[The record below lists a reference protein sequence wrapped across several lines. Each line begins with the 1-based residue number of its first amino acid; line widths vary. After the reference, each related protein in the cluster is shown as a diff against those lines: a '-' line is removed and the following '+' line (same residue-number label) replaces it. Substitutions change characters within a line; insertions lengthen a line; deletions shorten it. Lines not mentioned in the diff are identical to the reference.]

1 LDVIADKRE
10 SGLEDCMRNR
20 PLLLNTTLLWLA
32 LLTLVT
38 GGHVWAQAS
47 VKNLPPEILR
57 YADTVYINAR
67 IVTLD
72 KHDMSSD
79 PGTIAE
85 AMAVRDEI
93 IIALGEDSEML
104 AMAGPQT
111 RVVDLQGKTVLPG
124 FVESHVHP
132 MSESER
138 FAREQY
144 NLRATPEGYV
154 LMMEIGATPDDTM
167 AKVARAMDLLL
178 AHATPTPD
186 EWLNIEL
193 LHAPA
198 LGFSS
203 AASVS
208 TLMSAPKLADVRI
221 TKSDLSEIVPNYPL
235 VLSSATG
242 IMDAPEKD
250 VWFHVTVDSNGR
262 PINEKIVALDGSF
275 D

>member
-1 LDVIADKRE
+1 MGAGV
-10 SGLEDCMRNR
+10 DCKPAAGN
-20 PLLLNTTLLWLA
+20 P
-32 LLTLVT
+32 V
-38 GGHVWAQAS
+38 VCDS
-47 VKNLPPEILR
+47 
-57 YADTVYINAR
+57 VYINAK

-72 KHDMSSD
+72 EYEMTSD

-85 AMAVRDEI
+85 AMAVRDGI
-93 IIALGEDSEML
+93 IIALGTGSEML

-111 RVVDLQGKTVLPG
+111 KIVDLKGKTVLPG

-138 FAREQY
+138 FAREKY
-144 NLRATPEGYV
+144 NLRMTPEGYV
-154 LMMEIGATPDDTM
+154 LMMDVAATPDDTM
-167 AKVARAMDLLL
+167 AKVARAMEQLL

-198 LGFSS
+198 VGF
-203 AASVS
+203 ATPASVS
-208 TLMSAPKLADVRI
+208 TLMSAPKLADVSI
-221 TKSDLSEIVPNYPL
+221 TKADISEIVPNYPL

-242 IMDAPEKD
+242 IMDAPEKNI
-250 VWFHVTVDSNGR
+250 WFHVTVDSSGR
-262 PINEKIVALDGSF
+262 PINEKVVALDGSF

>member
-1 LDVIADKRE
+1 
-10 SGLEDCMRNR
+10 MRNR
-20 PLLLNTTLLWLA
+20 PLLLKTPSLWVA
-32 LLTLVT
+32 LLGLVT
-38 GGHVWAQAS
+38 GGHAWAQAPQA
-47 VKNLPPEILR
+47 NLPSEILL
-57 YADTVYINAR
+57 YADTVYVNAR

-79 PGTIAE
+79 PGTIAQ

-93 IIALGEDSEML
+93 IIALGKDNEML

-111 RVVDLQGKTVLPG
+111 KIVDLQGKTVVPG

-132 MSESER
+132 MTESER
-138 FAREQY
+138 FAREQF
-144 NLRATPEGYV
+144 NLRMTPEGYV
-154 LMMEIGATPDDTM
+154 LMMETGATTDDTM

-198 LGFSS
+198 LGF
-203 AASVS
+203 ATPASVS

-221 TKSDLSEIVPNYPL
+221 TKADISEIVPNYPL

-250 VWFHVTVDSNGR
+250 IWFHVTVDSNGR
-262 PINEKIVALDGSF
+262 PITKKVVSLDGSV

>member
-1 LDVIADKRE
+1 
-10 SGLEDCMRNR
+10 MRNR
-20 PLLLNTTLLWLA
+20 APLLNRNLSLLVLFA
-32 LLTLVT
+32 LLT
-38 GGHVWAQAS
+38 GGHVLAQAS
-47 VKNLPPEILR
+47 VKNLPPEILQ
-57 YADTVYINAR
+57 YADSVYVNAR

-93 IIALGEDSEML
+93 IIALGKDSEML
-104 AMAGPQT
+104 TMAGPQT
-111 RVVDLQGKTVLPG
+111 KIVDLQGKTVLPG

-144 NLRATPEGYV
+144 NLRTTPEGYV

-203 AASVS
+203 PASVS

-242 IMDAPEKD
+242 IMDAPEKN

-275 D
+275 DQ

>member
-1 LDVIADKRE
+1 MVKRF
-10 SGLEDCMRNR
+10 SLTNA
-20 PLLLNTTLLWLA
+20 LA
-32 LLTLVT
+32 ALTAATALFA
-38 GGHVWAQAS
+38 GGHATAQS
-47 VKNLPPEILR
+47 INDVPPEILL
-57 YADTVYINAR
+57 YADTVYVNAK

-93 IIALGEDSEML
+93 IIGIGSDRQIM
-104 AMAGPQT
+104 AMAGPET
-111 RVVDLQGKTVLPG
+111 KVVDLQGKTVIPG

-144 NLRATPEGYV
+144 KLRTTPEGYV
-154 LMMEIGATPDDTM
+154 LMMDIGATPDDTM
-167 AKVARAMDLLL
+167 ARVARAMDLLL

-198 LGFSS
+198 LGF
-203 AASVS
+203 ATPASVS
-208 TLMSAPKLADVRI
+208 TLMSAPKLSDVRI
-221 TKSDLSEIVPNYPL
+221 TKSDISEIVPNYPL

-242 IMDAPEKD
+242 ILDAPEKNI
-250 VWFHVTVDSNGR
+250 WFHVTAGPDGR
-262 PINEKIVALDGSF
+262 PITDAVVKLDRSF
-275 D
+275 E

>member
-1 LDVIADKRE
+1 
-10 SGLEDCMRNR
+10 MRDR
-20 PLLLNTTLLWLA
+20 CSPLTKLLPWLVSLA
-32 LLTLVT
+32 LFT
-38 GGHVWAQAS
+38 GGHAWAQAS
-47 VKNLPPEILR
+47 VENLPPEVLK
-57 YADTVYINAR
+57 YADTVYVNAK

-72 KHDMSSD
+72 DREMTPD

-93 IIALGEDSEML
+93 IIALGTDSDML

-111 RVVDLQGKTVLPG
+111 RIVDLKGKTVLPG
-124 FVESHVHP
+124 IVESHVHP

-144 NLRATPEGYV
+144 KLRMTPEGYV

-167 AKVARAMDLLL
+167 ARVARAMDLLL

-198 LGFSS
+198 LGF
-203 AASVS
+203 ATPASVS

-221 TKSDLSEIVPNYPL
+221 TRADISEIVPNYPL

-242 IMDAPEKD
+242 ILDAPEKNI
-250 VWFHVTVDSNGR
+250 WFHVTVDEIGR
-262 PINEKIVALDGSF
+262 PITEAVVALDRSF
-275 D
+275 DQ

>member
-1 LDVIADKRE
+1 
-10 SGLEDCMRNR
+10 MRNR
-20 PLLLNTTLLWLA
+20 PLLLNTALPWLA
-32 LLTLVT
+32 LLAIVT
-38 GGHVWAQAS
+38 GGHVRAEAS
-47 VKNLPPEILR
+47 VENLPPEILM
-57 YADTVYINAR
+57 YADTVYVNAR
-67 IVTLD
+67 IITLD

-85 AMAVRDEI
+85 AMAVRDEV
-93 IIALGEDSEML
+93 IIALGKDSEML

-111 RVVDLQGKTVLPG
+111 EIVDLQGKTVLPG

-144 NLRATPEGYV
+144 NLRSTPEGYV
-154 LMMEIGATPDDTM
+154 LMMETGATTDDTM

-198 LGFSS
+198 LGF
-203 AASVS
+203 ATPASVS
-208 TLMSAPKLADVRI
+208 TLMSAPKLSDVRI
-221 TKSDLSEIVPNYPL
+221 TKADISEIVPNYPL

-250 VWFHVTVDSNGR
+250 IWFHVTVDSNGR
-262 PINEKIVALDGSF
+262 PITEKVVSLDGSI